1 MPDPIM
7 DRDWNCPVVAE
18 GLVFG
23 KELQLLCRWILR
35 IGWVEDE
42 YSLVRAPFEQ
52 LVLREGP
59 GVAAASR
66 LDKKVE
72 SNVTA
77 ATLCASA

>member
-7 DRDWNCPVVAE
+7 DRDWDCPIVAE

-23 KELQLLCRWILR
+23 KELQLLCQRILW
-35 IGWVEDE
+35 IGWVKDE
-42 YSLVRAPFEQ
+42 YSSVQVPFEQ

-59 GVAAASR
+59 GIAAASH

-77 ATLCASA
+77 AMLCASA